1 MRRFPRAE
9 VPNGSEPLCAMAADV
24 VGVRVRV
31 NETWGECTSPNLHH
45 YPVHGYGSL
54 RAVMEVSIAISCT
67 WIHECISPTVHGYP
81 VHGCPIRAHTH
92 THTHTHTGVWMPPPA
107 ALVPQ
112 PEDMTTE
119 TVRANHLPLS
129 MAASARDCLYKWPPL
144 SVCV

>member
-54 RAVMEVSIAISCT
+54 RAFRN
-67 WIHECISPTVHGYP
+67 G
-81 VHGCPIRAHTH
+81 
-92 THTHTHTGVWMPPPA
+92 GVY
-107 ALVPQ
+107 
-112 PEDMTTE
+112 
-119 TVRANHLPLS
+119 RHI
-129 MAASARDCLYKWPPL
+129 LYMDT
-144 SVCV
+144 